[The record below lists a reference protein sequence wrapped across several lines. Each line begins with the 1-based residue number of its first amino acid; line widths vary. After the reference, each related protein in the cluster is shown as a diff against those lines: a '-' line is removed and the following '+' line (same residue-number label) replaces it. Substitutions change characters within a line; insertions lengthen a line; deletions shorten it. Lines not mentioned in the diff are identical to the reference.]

1 MLFEH
6 LGLTAGPEDL
16 KALTSQLQ
24 YLPGAMEMKERLLAV
39 FILPKISWASPLVP
53 VVDASTITNC
63 FRAIRGH
70 VTWWC
75 QGRVWA
81 DCIALRPLF
90 AACFRCLLQA
100 EGPTGSF
107 PSRTLWASVKHAAS
121 CLQLEVCNG
130 PGLWLWPLP
139 GADRRIAQAAA
150 GAARASGARRGV
162 AFKPSAD
169 AGHALRVAAR
179 VQALGTVNPAR
190 FDSEDIDVQTQSH
203 PRWKRWKASLSKI
216 ERSKLSVWR
225 GGATRTHTG
234 RHYQGQRI
242 QPSRDVC
249 PWCHHHASSARHMF
263 VECPRLQ
270 AERDA
275 ITDDLGLAPNWFSGL
290 PRVTFKT
297 GWVCHSA
304 SPDPETRV
312 KIQIASCRL
321 GISIAALGHTVP
333 DTSDDA

>member
-6 LGLTAGPEDL
+6 LGLTATPGAEVLPSTRAGPEDL

-53 VVDASTITNC
+53 AVDASTITNC

-90 AACFRCLLQA
+90 AACFRRLLQA

-242 QPSRDVC
+242 QPSRDARLCVC
-249 PWCHHHASSARHMF
+249 PWCHHHASSATHMF
-263 VECPRLQ
+263 VACPRLQ
-270 AERDA
+270 AERDPQGH
-275 ITDDLGLAPNWFSGL
+275 LQNWMGL
-290 PRVTFKT
+290 PL
-297 GWVCHSA
+297 C
-304 SPDPETRV
+304 
-312 KIQIASCRL
+312 IA
-321 GISIAALGHTVP
+321 
-333 DTSDDA
+333 